1 MLSCIISGKDILNPF
16 PLPGIE
22 PEPQPWKGCILTIR
36 LQRTEAPTRIRTG
49 VTGFKVQCDDH
60 YTIGAEDL
68 VLFYLWSIYMSP
80 APSPAP
86 HSTAP
91 VHHVIEEKVGE
102 VPFPPK
108 TILDKFYY
116 AFISPP
122 VSQNLDA
129 ASITVTANHDWEYNN
144 TIVMT
149 SFSTTILFLLLRYN
163 KNLKANKLASTISIF
178 LCFVTIFFIVRSFY
192 MSKYYQK
199 QVSFYNEKNP
209 DKYPNIVAKFQ
220 YTMQTAY
227 MIDIIILII
236 SLLLLMLVTHAVFF
250 EKIIM

>member
-1 MLSCIISGKDILNPF
+1 
-16 PLPGIE
+16 
-22 PEPQPWKGCILTIR
+22 
-36 LQRTEAPTRIRTG
+36 
-49 VTGFKVQCDDH
+49 
-60 YTIGAEDL
+60 
-68 VLFYLWSIYMSP
+68 MSP
-80 APSPAP
+80 SPSPIH

-91 VHHVIEEKVGE
+91 IHHAEENISG
-102 VPFPPK
+102 VPFPPR
-108 TILDKFYY
+108 TSLDRIYY
-116 AFISPP
+116 TFISPP
-122 VSQNLDA
+122 VARNEDA

-163 KNLKANKLASTISIF
+163 KNLKANKLASMISIL
-178 LCFVTIFFIVRSFY
+178 LCFVTIFFIFRSFY

-199 QVSFYNEKNP
+199 QVAFYNENNP
-209 DKYPNIVAKFQ
+209 NKYPNIVEKFQ

-236 SLLLLMLVTHAVFF
+236 SVLLLMLVTHAVFF